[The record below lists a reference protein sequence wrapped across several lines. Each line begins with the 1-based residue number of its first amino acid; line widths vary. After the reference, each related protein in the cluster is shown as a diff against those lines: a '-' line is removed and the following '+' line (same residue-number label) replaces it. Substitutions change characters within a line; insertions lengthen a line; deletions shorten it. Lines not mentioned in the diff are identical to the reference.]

1 MKDKFHAPITV
12 DEFKYVLGIWANVTT
27 GKLPVPEADKFPKDG
42 TVSFEIPGC
51 GEGSLFLFLNP
62 NNTGFRSLV
71 AITKEFGDD
80 KEKCSSLLLHFLLF
94 EQILTDQRLSSY
106 IDDKTLFEDTYL
118 NIINDYPIRNN
129 NAAVTPF
136 NLDPVLE
143 AFGGLRD

>member
-62 NNTGFRSLV
+62 NHIRFKPLI
-71 AITKEFGDD
+71 AIAKEFHTDVG
-80 KEKCSSLLLHFLLF
+80 KCSSLVLHFLLF
-94 EQILTDQRLSSY
+94 EQILIDKRFRSY

-118 NIINDYPIRNN
+118 NIISDYPIRINN
-129 NAAVTPF
+129 VFKAL

-143 AFGGLRD
+143 AFGGLRG

>member
-1 MKDKFHAPITV
+1 MNDKFHAPITI
-12 DEFKYVLGIWANVTT
+12 DEFKYILGIWANVTA

-42 TVSFEIPGC
+42 SVSFEIPGC

-62 NNTGFRSLV
+62 KHAGFRAL
-71 AITKEFGDD
+71 ITIAKEFHTD

-94 EQILTDQRLSSY
+94 EQILTDKRFGSY

-118 NIINDYPIRNN
+118 NIISDYPIRSNN
-129 NAAVTPF
+129 TAVTPF

-143 AFGGLRD
+143 AFGGLRG